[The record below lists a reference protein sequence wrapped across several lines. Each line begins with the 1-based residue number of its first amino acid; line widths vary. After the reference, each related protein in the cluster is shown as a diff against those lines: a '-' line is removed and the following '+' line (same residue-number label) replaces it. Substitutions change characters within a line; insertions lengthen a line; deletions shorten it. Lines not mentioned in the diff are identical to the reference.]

1 MHSEQDKHIQL
12 HSHSLSVSR
21 IAFGTTQ
28 THTFAFTRTYTHTCV
43 CIHTHACV
51 CIANAL
57 AQVGALSDSTTLVL
71 PAFANSYEDHPF
83 LAMEFISA
91 KNTATQPPTEAASLP
106 RLTFP
111 VLGEGWPQ
119 GVGDA

>member
-1 MHSEQDKHIQL
+1 MHSEQDKYTHL
-12 HSHSLSVSR
+12 HSHSLSLSL

-43 CIHTHACV
+43 CI
-51 CIANAL
+51 ANAL
-57 AQVGALSDSTTLVL
+57 AQVRALSDSTTPVL
-71 PAFANSYEDHPF
+71 PAFANSYAYPYEDHPA

-91 KNTATQPPTEAASLP
+91 RNIATQPPTEAASLP

-111 VLGEGWPQ
+111 VLGEGWQ
-119 GVGDA
+119 DGVGDA